1 MSKTKIAS
9 LLDDYGDGIHG
20 TPVYSDTGEY
30 YFINGNNLNDGR
42 IYITDDTLKIDVS
55 EYLRIKRPLNENTL
69 LMSINGTLGKIALF
83 RGEKIAL
90 GKSACFLNA
99 TSTINRDF
107 IRWVLSTTAFRQYMM
122 QVAHGSTIKN
132 LAPSQ
137 IAEYEFQDVQDK
149 EHVVHLLNSLDN
161 KIDLNNRISAEL
173 EAMAKTLYDYWFVQ
187 FDFPDENGKPYRTS
201 DGAMEWCQELVREV
215 PKGWKV
221 GNLYDIADYI
231 NGLACQNFRPAEGE
245 ESLPVIKIKEMHD
258 GITLDTERVSA
269 RIPEKNII
277 NDGDILFS
285 WSATLEA
292 MYWTG
297 GKGGLN
303 QHIFKVVPKAPYQK
317 EFVYNQLSS
326 YIINFVKMAEARKT
340 TMGHITSDHLQ
351 QSRIVLPPVPV
362 LRQFHD
368 EVSAQHQMI
377 IKCRKENRELE
388 KLRDWLLPMLMNGQ
402 AYVKVGGDES
412 V

>member
-1 MSKTKIAS
+1 MNYKKLPDICNITTGKLDANAAVAGGAYPFFTCAPEPITIDSFAFDCDAI
-9 LLDDYGDGIHG
+9 LLA
-20 TPVYSDTGEY
+20 
-30 YFINGNNLNDGR
+30 GNNAQGNFHITRYNGKFNAYQRTYVITAKDGYN
-42 IYITDDTLKIDVS
+42 I
-55 EYLRIKRPLNENTL
+55 
-69 LMSINGTLGKIALF
+69 
-83 RGEKIAL
+83 
-90 GKSACFLNA
+90 
-99 TSTINRDF
+99 DF
-107 IRWVLSTTAFRQYMM
+107 IKYMLELSL
-122 QVAHGSTIKN
+122 AHFKSQAQGSQTKFLTI
-132 LAPSQ
+132 Q
-137 IAEYEFQDVQDK
+137 I
-149 EHVVHLLNSLDN
+149 LNSFSIPDISLDEQIKTVGPLVVLDK
-161 KIDLNNRISAEL
+161 KINNNNNACAEL

-201 DGAMEWCQELVREV
+201 GGAMEWCQELGREM

-277 NDGDILFS
+277 NDGGILFS

-303 QHIFKVVPKAPYQK
+303 QHIFKVVPKVPYQK

-402 AYVKVGGDES
+402 AFIH
-412 V
+412 

>member
-55 EYLRIKRPLNENTL
+55 EYLRIKRPLNEDTL

-402 AYVKVGGDES
+402 AFIH
-412 V
+412 

>member
-1 MSKTKIAS
+1 MNYKKLPDICNITTGKLDANAAVAGGAYPFFTCAPEPITIDSFAFDCDAI
-9 LLDDYGDGIHG
+9 LLA
-20 TPVYSDTGEY
+20 
-30 YFINGNNLNDGR
+30 GNNAQGNFHITRYNGKFNAYQRTYVITAKDGYN
-42 IYITDDTLKIDVS
+42 I
-55 EYLRIKRPLNENTL
+55 
-69 LMSINGTLGKIALF
+69 
-83 RGEKIAL
+83 
-90 GKSACFLNA
+90 
-99 TSTINRDF
+99 DF
-107 IRWVLSTTAFRQYMM
+107 IKYMLELSL
-122 QVAHGSTIKN
+122 AHFKSQAQGSQTKFLTI
-132 LAPSQ
+132 Q
-137 IAEYEFQDVQDK
+137 I
-149 EHVVHLLNSLDN
+149 LNSFSIPDISLDEQIKTVGPLVVLDK
-161 KIDLNNRISAEL
+161 KINNNNNACAEL

-187 FDFPDENGKPYRTS
+187 FDFPDENGKPYRIS
-201 DGAMEWCQELVREV
+201 GGAMEWCKELGREV

-402 AYVKVGGDES
+402 AFIH
-412 V
+412 

>member
-1 MSKTKIAS
+1 MNYKKLPDICNITTGKLDANAAVAGGAYPFFTCAPEPITIDSFAFDCDAI
-9 LLDDYGDGIHG
+9 LLA
-20 TPVYSDTGEY
+20 
-30 YFINGNNLNDGR
+30 GNNAQGNFHITRYNGKFNAYQRTYVITAKDGYN
-42 IYITDDTLKIDVS
+42 I
-55 EYLRIKRPLNENTL
+55 
-69 LMSINGTLGKIALF
+69 
-83 RGEKIAL
+83 
-90 GKSACFLNA
+90 
-99 TSTINRDF
+99 DF
-107 IRWVLSTTAFRQYMM
+107 IKYMLELSL
-122 QVAHGSTIKN
+122 AHFKSQAQGSQTKFLTI
-132 LAPSQ
+132 Q
-137 IAEYEFQDVQDK
+137 I
-149 EHVVHLLNSLDN
+149 LNSFSIPDISLDEQIKTVGPLVVLDK
-161 KIDLNNRISAEL
+161 KINNNNNACAEL

-201 DGAMEWCQELVREV
+201 GGAMEWCKELGREV

-388 KLRDWLLPMLMNGQ
+388 KLRDWLLPMLLNGQ
-402 AYVKVGGDES
+402 AFIH
-412 V
+412 